1 MGAATAYALARAGHE
16 AVVLEQFELGHSRG
30 SSHGEARI
38 FRLVYDD
45 PHWVAQA
52 RRALPLWRE
61 LEAETGEA
69 ILTTTGSLDVGP
81 GTEERV
87 AALSACGVEFDVLD
101 GADLPSPLRIEAG
114 TPALVQRDGGVV
126 NAVRAQRAF
135 LRGLPVRERTRVAR
149 LDDQGRV
156 HIDGETIEAQGVV
169 VTAGAWV
176 SRLLEPLGI
185 NPPVTPT
192 RESVAYF
199 SVAAGNGLPT
209 IIDWRLPE
217 GYAFPRPG
225 DSVYAL
231 PSPEGLKVGVHRT
244 GPPTDPDDEGT
255 VEPEAV
261 RCARAFVDVRRT
273 APREVPGACPRRPED
288 QREHDS
294 RDPDDH
300 QDPAD
305 GVDVHARHVGADGER
320 EDRAE
325 RRQEDSDSESHR
337 ASFVSFAWTRWWRGS
352 IGERPK
358 GHFGCARGTRIAE
371 APLAVP
377 FLRMCGLC
385 PCIRLK

>member
-1 MGAATAYALARAGHE
+1 VGERAEIVVVGAGVMGAATAYALARAGHE

-261 RCARAFVDVRRT
+261 RCARDWVAEHVDGAGLEPLRT
-273 APREVPGACPRRPED
+273 ETCLYTNMPD
-288 QREHDS
+288 QSFLLERQG
-294 RDPDDH
+294 R
-300 QDPAD
+300 
-305 GVDVHARHVGADGER
+305 VIVG
-320 EDRAE
+320 
-325 RRQEDSDSESHR
+325 SPCS
-337 ASFVSFAWTRWWRGS
+337 
-352 IGERPK
+352 
-358 GHFGCARGTRIAE
+358 GHGFKF
-371 APLAVP
+371 APLVGRELAALALEV
-377 FLRMCGLC
+377 LE
-385 PCIRLK
+385 